1 MSGGS
6 SPSNVTTTNTTSLP
20 SWLSSANQYGV
31 GQAQQLYQQGG
42 PKYYQGSTVAPLSS
56 IQEQYLTNAN
66 GLGANG
72 NPTLGAANNYTQS
85 VLGGSYLSPNANPYL
100 AGTFNNAANAVQ
112 NRVSSEFG
120 SAGRNIEA
128 SIPVQNDQMNQLA
141 NEIYGGNYQNG
152 INQMNVA
159 ATNANNLNSSN
170 LANLGAVGN
179 AGALEQQQSQNY
191 INGAMNAW
199 NYNQQLP
206 YSNLSNYMG
215 TVNSLAHGSTST
227 SQQPVYQNSA
237 GNMLGGAMAGA
248 SLLNALNS
256 GGSNSG
262 LGSGLFSLINGGS
275 SFFSPE

>member
-1 MSGGS
+1 MSGGAS

-20 SWLSSANQYGV
+20 PWLSNANQYGV

-72 NPTLGAANNYTQS
+72 NPTLGAANDYTQS
-85 VLGGSYLSPNANPYL
+85 VLGGSYLNPNSNPYL

-248 SLLNALNS
+248 SL
-256 GGSNSG
+256 
-262 LGSGLFSLINGGS
+262 GS
-275 SFFSPE
+275 SLSSNPYAGLIGAGIGALGGYFG